1 MDAPTPSPLA
11 DALAKLAPDGCT
23 VGVLPIDARYV
34 DVLHDAELRLVG
46 QARPTRLAEFAT
58 GRALLHRLLPH
69 SGELLRLPNGAVAFP
84 PESVGSLAHDR
95 VHAVA
100 VVAASSDYLALGVD
114 IEQHVDSDDE
124 LVAAVLRDDDP
135 EVAPIAAFVMKEAAF
150 KAWSSLGGPL
160 LEPLQVRLEMHPDA
174 LLADAGAFAAHTA
187 HAASVHGRCIR
198 VADTWLAIAAV
209 PRR

>member
-46 QARPTRLAEFAT
+46 RASSTRLAEFAT

-69 SGELLRLPNGAVAFP
+69 SGALLRLPSGAVAFP
-84 PESVGSLAHDR
+84 PESVGSLGHDR

-100 VVAASSDYLALGVD
+100 VVAATSDYVALGVD
-114 IEQHVDSDDE
+114 IEQHVEADDE

-135 EVAPIAAFVMKEAAF
+135 TVELIAAFVMKEAAF
-150 KAWSSLGGPL
+150 KAWSTLGGPL
-160 LEPLQVRLEMHPDA
+160 LDPLEVRVELHPDA
-174 LLADAGAFAAHTA
+174 LLVGGAFIAHTA
-187 HAASVHGRCIR
+187 HAASVHGRYAR
-198 VADTWLAIAAV
+198 VDDTWLAVVAV
-209 PRR
+209 ARS